1 MNKQYLKLLCGA
13 IVAGIVTLVQ
23 CAFADPSIW
32 RAGSTGGWG
41 DPDSWDGGVPGS
53 SSTVQ
58 VPDNVDLPVTDD
70 DVSYVGAVAAIEL
83 GSGSRIVFNLESSN
97 CDVNGTI
104 TGSGSIVKNGS
115 GTTVHLKSVTVNGY
129 QTTGGMVVNAG
140 TLECPQTIT
149 TSGSDQMKVG
159 PLHVEDGATFIPYA
173 KYRTTTVSSL
183 TGDGRIA
190 HDTASGGYWPFRVQ
204 TSSRSTFA
212 GRLNGYM
219 KLILDGPVDLTGTTS
234 TFFDGVS
241 FYPGSDVGIMKF
253 GNRDETS
260 SSIGSGYRTYA
271 TPKQYKDP
279 SFEGICVV
287 RYLGTGEKTDKNF
300 LLNGG
305 ASLTIDAGATGNL
318 TLAGKIY
325 QNSAKQ
331 AVVTFSGSNTVA
343 SAFTGAFDEYGD
355 NSTYLAKSGTGT
367 WTLYG
372 ATNRLNAGVVG
383 VEEGTL
389 CFDTLNETNV
399 PCSFGLSTRLAQKY
413 TGNWDASKAADYAI
427 LLGSADAEGVLE
439 WAGTNLWDNA
449 ASTRPVAVTGK
460 GGRIVVNGVNRRIG
474 LKGAFA
480 ADAGGGTLT
489 LAGDGTTNY
498 LYNVSDGHGKM
509 SLAKGGNGTWV
520 LAGDQTFSGM
530 LAVTG
535 GEVVVSSTQGTEY
548 KWFRYTVKHTRCADE
563 NATVYNNAQVRIAE
577 LALYDSSG
585 NRLNRSFTDAG
596 NRWIPGQGQASFWM
610 KSSPNPDGYVG
621 TEVVKLFDESR
632 DTGHFFSGWCG
643 GSAPRT
649 NNVASWIPIVMRL
662 PQNAASV
669 ASYDVC
675 TKQEYNYSWTPM
687 AWTMEASADGLFWDL
702 VHEVKS
708 NTVEFA
714 ANSWMSNGQAF
725 SANAKRTGFAF
736 GLDNGKS
743 LISGTPDQLAN
754 ATVSVANGAVLRAE
768 GDVTIKSLEVDVT
781 KPAGTIDGFAFASD
795 GSISVSGISSLQNAI
810 VLPVNI
816 ANVAGTPNFSGWTV
830 RVGGR
835 KGRIAYVGGHL
846 IASPLGIVVNF
857 R

>member
-1 MNKQYLKLLCGA
+1 MKRK
-13 IVAGIVTLVQ
+13 IMMVAVVISAAFI
-23 CAFADPSIW
+23 CAMGGTSTW
-32 RAGSTGGWG
+32 RSGSTGGWN
-41 DPDSWDGGVPGS
+41 DPNSWDGGVPGAED
-53 SSTVQ
+53 TVA

-190 HDTASGGYWPFRVQ
+190 HDTASGGYWPFRIQ

-212 GRLNGYM
+212 GRLGGYM
-219 KLILDGPVDLTGTTS
+219 KLYLEGPVDLTGTAS

-241 FYPGSDVGIMKF
+241 FYPGSDVGIAKF

-271 TPKQYKDP
+271 GTPRQYKDP
-279 SFEGICVV
+279 SFEGICAV

-300 LLNGG
+300 VLNGG

-325 QNSAKQ
+325 QSTAERQ

-389 CFDTLNETNV
+389 RFDTLNETNV
-399 PCSFGLSTRLAQKY
+399 PCSFGLSMRLAQKY
-413 TGNWDASKAADYAI
+413 TGNWDASKTADYAI

-460 GGRIVVNGVNRRIG
+460 GGRIVVNGVNRCIG

-489 LAGDGTTNY
+489 LTGDGTTNY

-509 SLAKGGNGTWV
+509 SLAKSGNGTWV

-530 LAVTG
+530 LVVTG

-548 KWFRYTVKHTRCADE
+548 KWFRYTVKHTRCADDKI
-563 NATVYNNAQVRIAE
+563 TVWNDAQVRIAE

-585 NRLNRSFTDAG
+585 NRLNRSFADAG
-596 NRWIPGQGQASFWM
+596 NRWIPGQGQASLWM
-610 KSSPNPDGYVG
+610 QSSPNPDGYVG
-621 TEVVKLFDESR
+621 TEVVKLFDESYAS
-632 DTGHFFSGWCG
+632 GHFFSGWCG

-662 PQNAASV
+662 PQNAAAV

-675 TKQEYNYSWTPM
+675 TKQGYNYSWTPM

-708 NTVEFA
+708 NTVEFVV
-714 ANSWMSNGQAF
+714 NSWMSNGQSF

-736 GLDNGKS
+736 GLDKGKS
-743 LISGTPDQLAN
+743 LISGTPSQLAN

-768 GDVTIKSLEVDVT
+768 GNVTIKSLEVDVT
-781 KPAGTIDGFAFASD
+781 KPAGTVDGFAFAT
-795 GSISVSGISSLQNAI
+795 GGTLTVSGLDRLGSLME
-810 VLPVNI
+810 LPINLT
-816 ANVAGTPNFSGWTV
+816 NVSDASNVSGWTATLDN
-830 RVGGR
+830 GR
-835 KGRIAYVGGHL
+835 SVKARFANGRIAVYPRGL
-846 IASPLGIVVNF
+846 EILF
-857 R
+857 F